1 MTRRTS
7 LFASL
12 SVIVVA
18 ALAVVVSKGVPAW
31 RAGAAAT
38 SPAEAPLTSGRG
50 ITLQFSDKPVAM
62 PTVALTDVSG
72 QAIDPASWKGK
83 VVLANFWATWC
94 GPCREEI
101 PSLVALQERY
111 KDQLVILGLSIDS
124 RPPAEVKQFAEQ
136 YHINYPVAVVSDDV
150 VEAFGGAPAIPST
163 YVVSPAGKMLQRH
176 VGMLD
181 PARTEQEVRVL
192 AGLSSDAVV
201 QTVADTGQVFL
212 ANAAYATEIP
222 GVDLKSL
229 APAQREKALAQMN
242 TEHCSCG
249 CGLTVAQCRINDPS
263 CDISLPQAKK
273 IAADA
278 GAGKN

>member
-1 MTRRTS
+1 MRRTLVVS
-7 LFASL
+7 LL
-12 SVIVVA
+12 VVVVA
-18 ALAVVVSKGVPAW
+18 AGAIALTKGLASRRADAAVPGSDA
-31 RAGAAAT
+31 
-38 SPAEAPLTSGRG
+38 APLTSGRG
-50 ITLQFSDKPVAM
+50 MTLQFSDKPVAM
-62 PTVALTDVSG
+62 PAVALTDVSG

-101 PSLVALQERY
+101 PSLVALQARY

-136 YHINYPVAVVSDDV
+136 YHINYPVAVVGDDIV
-150 VEAFGGAPAIPST
+150 QAFGGAPAIPST

-222 GVDLKSL
+222 GVDLKPL
-229 APAQREKALAQMN
+229 TPAQREKALAQMN

-249 CGLTVAQCRINDPS
+249 CGLTVAQCRMNDPS
-263 CDISLPQAKK
+263 CDVSLPQAKK
-273 IAADA
+273 IAAEA
-278 GAGKN
+278 AAAKN

>member
-1 MTRRTS
+1 MRRTI
-7 LFASL
+7 LIAPL
-12 SVIVVA
+12 LVVVA
-18 ALAVVVSKGVPAW
+18 AGAIALTKGLASRRADAGVPPTEA
-31 RAGAAAT
+31 
-38 SPAEAPLTSGRG
+38 APLTSGHG
-50 ITLQFSDKPVAM
+50 ITLQFSDKPVSM
-62 PTVALTDVSG
+62 PAVALTDVNG

-101 PSLVALQERY
+101 PSLVALQARY

-124 RPPAEVKQFAEQ
+124 RPPAEVKQFADQ
-136 YHINYPVAVVSDDV
+136 YHINYPVAVVGDDIV
-150 VEAFGGAPAIPST
+150 QAFGGAPAIPST

-222 GVDLKSL
+222 GVDLKAL
-229 APAQREKALAQMN
+229 TPAQREKALAQMN

-263 CDISLPQAKK
+263 CDVSLPQAKK
-273 IAADA
+273 IAAAA
-278 GAGKN
+278 GGK

>member
-1 MTRRTS
+1 MRRTILVVS
-7 LFASL
+7 LL
-12 SVIVVA
+12 VVIVA
-18 ALAVVVSKGVPAW
+18 AGALALTKGLASRRGEASASV
-31 RAGAAAT
+31 GAL
-38 SPAEAPLTSGRG
+38 PLTSGRG

-62 PTVALTDVSG
+62 PAVALTGVDG
-72 QAIDPASWKGK
+72 RAIDPASWKGK

-136 YHINYPVAVVSDDV
+136 YHINYPVAVVSDEV

-222 GVDLKSL
+222 GVDLKAL
-229 APAQREKALAQMN
+229 TPAQREKALTQMN

-263 CDISLPQAKK
+263 CDVSLPQAKK